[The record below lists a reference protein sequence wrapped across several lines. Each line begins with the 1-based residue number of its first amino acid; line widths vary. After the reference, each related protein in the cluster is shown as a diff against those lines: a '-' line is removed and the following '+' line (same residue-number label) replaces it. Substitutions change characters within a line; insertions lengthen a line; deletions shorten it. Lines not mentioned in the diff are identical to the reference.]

1 MARLHSRR
9 DLLRAGGL
17 VAGGLLGGAA
27 LTTVANAAQSDA
39 QSDAQTDEPW
49 TSSPGSKTFAAA
61 ASPWDDLPN
70 ILARIKPPTF
80 PNKVFN
86 ITDYGA
92 KSGSSDSSDAFKKAI
107 VAANAAGGGQVLVP
121 EGSFLTGAVTLLSN
135 VNLHLADGATVKFS
149 TDPKKYPN
157 VFTRWQ
163 GIELMNF
170 SAFIY
175 AYGATNV
182 AITGEGSALLDGQ
195 GPSGPWFDYDGK
207 RDPDWQKLQQQAV
220 DKVAPEKRVYGM
232 GHFLKPNFIQLYK
245 CQNVLIDGVH
255 LRNSAM
261 WNIHPVLSSNITV
274 RNVNIYSRGGMVDGI
289 DPESCRDVYIHDNYF
304 DTGDDSIAIK
314 SGRDADGLRINV
326 PTENVVVEKNQM
338 RGRWG
343 ALTVGSE
350 ASGGARNIFFQDCDI
365 APGSSYHPFYAV
377 YIKTNKRRGGIIEN
391 INVRNI
397 TGKTFDKGVIYV
409 TMNYSL
415 TGPGKGAIVNPV
427 VRNITIE
434 NLTANGA
441 PAAIQL
447 DGLSASHIKNVKVVN
462 STFTNVKTAKPSI
475 KNADGT
481 VFTNVKINGK
491 TI

>member
-27 LTTVANAAQSDA
+27 LTDVAFAQQSDEA
-39 QSDAQTDEPW
+39 W
-49 TSSPGSKTFAAA
+49 TSGTAADISAAA
-61 ASPWDDLPN
+61 ASPWDDVPV
-70 ILARIKPPTF
+70 ILGRIVPPTF
-80 PNKVFN
+80 PNTTFN
-86 ITDYGA
+86 IVDYGA
-92 KSGSSDSSDAFKKAI
+92 KSGGTADSTDAFKQAI
-107 VAANAAGGGQVLVP
+107 TAANAAGGGQVLVP
-121 EGSFLTGAVTLLSN
+121 AGTFLTGAVTLLSN

-149 TDPKKYPN
+149 TDPKKYPT

-195 GPSGPWFDYDGK
+195 GPSGPWFGYDGK
-207 RDPDWQKLQQQAV
+207 RGPDWDKLQQQAV
-220 DKVAPEKRVYGM
+220 DKVAVEKRVYGM
-232 GHFLKPNFIQLYK
+232 GHNLKPNFIQLYK
-245 CQNVLIDGVH
+245 CQNILIDGVH

-261 WNIHPVLSSNITV
+261 WNIHPVLSSNITI

-350 ASGGARNIFFQDCDI
+350 ASGGARNIFFQDCDV

-377 YIKTNKRRGGIIEN
+377 YVKTNKRRGGIIEN
-391 INVRNI
+391 INVRRI
-397 TGKTFDKGVIYV
+397 TGKTFDKGAIFI

-427 VRNITIE
+427 VRNITVDS
-434 NLTANGA
+434 LTVNGA
-441 PAAIQL
+441 PSAIVL
-447 DGLSASHIKNVKVVN
+447 DGLSASHIKNVTVTN
-462 STFTNVKTAKPSI
+462 STFTNIKTAKPSI

-481 VFTNVKINGK
+481 VLTNVTINGK
-491 TI
+491 TA

>member
-27 LTTVANAAQSDA
+27 LSNVALAQ
-39 QSDAQTDEPW
+39 QSEQVW
-49 TSSPGSKTFAAA
+49 TSGSAGSAVAA
-61 ASPWDDLPN
+61 ASPWDDLPT
-70 ILARIKPPTF
+70 ILARITPPTF
-80 PNKVFN
+80 PNKTFD
-86 ITDYGA
+86 ITAYGA
-92 KSGSSDSSDAFKKAI
+92 KPGGTADASDAFKEAI
-107 VAANAAGGGQVLVP
+107 AAANAAGGGQVLVP
-121 EGSFLTGAVTLLSN
+121 KGTFLTGAITLLSN

-175 AYGATNV
+175 AYGQTNI
-182 AITGEGSALLDGQ
+182 AITGSGNALLDGQ
-195 GPSGPWFDYDGK
+195 GPSGPWFGYDGK
-207 RDPDWQKLQQQAV
+207 RQPDWNKLQQQAV
-220 DKVAPEKRVYGM
+220 DKVPVEKRVYGL
-232 GHFLKPNFIQLYK
+232 GHYLKPNFIQLYK
-245 CQNVLIDGVH
+245 CKNILIDGVR

-289 DPESCRDVYIHDNYF
+289 DPESCKDVYIHDNYF
-304 DTGDDSIAIK
+304 DTGDDAVAIK
-314 SGRDADGLRINV
+314 SGRDADGLRINM

-377 YIKTNKRRGGIIEN
+377 YIKTNKRRGGTIEN
-391 INVRNI
+391 INVRRI
-397 TGKTFDKGVIYV
+397 TGKMFDKGGIFV

-415 TGPGKGAIVNPV
+415 TGPGFGAVVPPT
-427 VRNITIE
+427 VRNITVE
-434 NLTANGA
+434 NLTVNGA
-441 PAAIQL
+441 PEAIKL
-447 DGLSASHIKNVKVVN
+447 DGLSASHIKNVRVIN
-462 STFTNVKTAKPSI
+462 CTFTNIKNATPSI
-475 KNADGT
+475 KNADGA

>member
-1 MARLHSRR
+1 MARWHSRR
-9 DLLRAGGL
+9 DILRAGGL

-27 LTTVANAAQSDA
+27 LSDIA
-39 QSDAQTDEPW
+39 FADASSDTW
-49 TSSPGSKTFAAA
+49 TSGGVDAF
-61 ASPWDDLPN
+61 ASPWDEVPI

-80 PNKVFN
+80 ADKTFN
-86 ITDYGA
+86 IVDYGA
-92 KSGSSDSSDAFKKAI
+92 KAGTSDSTDAFKKAI
-107 VAANAAGGGQVLVP
+107 EACNAAGGGRVLVP
-121 EGSFLTGAVTLLSN
+121 GGSFLTGAITLLSN
-135 VNLHLADGATVKFS
+135 VNLHVANGGTIKFS

-182 AITGEGSALLDGQ
+182 AITGEGNALLDGQ
-195 GPSGPWFDYDGK
+195 GPSGPWFDYDPK
-207 RDPDWQKLQQQAV
+207 RQPDWDKLQKQAV
-220 DKVAPEKRVYGM
+220 DKVPVEKRVYGN
-232 GHFLKPNFIQLYK
+232 GRFLKPNFIQLYK
-245 CQNVLIDGVH
+245 CQNILIEGLH
-255 LRNSAM
+255 LKNSAM
-261 WNIHPVLSSNITV
+261 WNIHPVLSSNITI

-289 DPESCRDVYIHDNYF
+289 DPESCKDVYIHDNYF
-304 DTGDDSIAIK
+304 DTGDDAIAIK
-314 SGRDADGLRINV
+314 SGRDADGLRVNV

-365 APGSSYHPFYAV
+365 APGSSYKPFYAV
-377 YIKTNKRRGGIIEN
+377 YIKTNKRRGGTIEN

-397 TGKTFDKGVIYV
+397 TGKTFDKGVIFV

-415 TGPGKGAIVNPV
+415 TGPGFGDVVPPV
-427 VRNITIE
+427 VRNITVE

-441 PAAIQL
+441 PEAIKL
-447 DGLSASHIKNVKVVN
+447 DGLAASHIKNVRVVN
-462 STFTNVKTAKPSI
+462 STFTNIKTAKPSL

-481 VFTNVKINGK
+481 VFTNVKVNGK
-491 TI
+491 AV

>member
-1 MARLHSRR
+1 MARWHSRR
-9 DLLRAGGL
+9 DFLRAGGL

-27 LTTVANAAQSDA
+27 LSNLAHAGE
-39 QSDAQTDEPW
+39 TDPAW
-49 TSSPGSKTFAAA
+49 SSAGVGPL
-61 ASPWDDLPN
+61 ASAWDNVPI
-70 ILARIKPPTF
+70 ILDRIRPPTF
-80 PNKVFN
+80 PDKTFN
-86 ITDYGA
+86 IVDYGA
-92 KSGSSDSSDAFKKAI
+92 KAGTTDSSDAFRKAI
-107 VAANAAGGGQVLVP
+107 VACNAAGGGRVLVP
-121 EGSFLTGAVTLLSN
+121 GDSFSTGAITLLSN
-135 VNLHLADGATVKFS
+135 VNLHVADGGTIKFS

-182 AITGEGSALLDGQ
+182 AITGEGNALLDGQ

-220 DKVAPEKRVYGM
+220 DKVAPEKRVFGM
-232 GHFLKPNFIQLYK
+232 GHYLKPNFIQLYK
-245 CQNVLIDGVH
+245 CQNILIEGLH
-255 LRNSAM
+255 LKNSAM

-289 DPESCRDVYIHDNYF
+289 DPESCKDVHIHDNYF
-304 DTGDDSIAIK
+304 DTGDDAIAIK
-314 SGRDADGLRINV
+314 SGRDADGLRLNV

-350 ASGGARNIFFQDCDI
+350 ASGGARNIYFQDCDI
-365 APGSSYHPFYAV
+365 APGSSYKPFYAV
-377 YIKTNKRRGGIIEN
+377 YIKTNKRRGGTIEN

-397 TGKTFDKGVIYV
+397 TGKTFDKGVIFV
-409 TMNYSL
+409 TLNYSL
-415 TGPGKGAIVNPV
+415 TGPGKGEIVNPV
-427 VRNITIE
+427 VRDITVE

-441 PAAIQL
+441 PAAIAL
-447 DGLSASHIKNVKVVN
+447 DGLSASHIKNVRILN
-462 STFTNVKTAKPSI
+462 STFTNVKNAKPSL

-481 VFTNVKINGK
+481 VLTNVKINGK
-491 TI
+491 AV

>member
-27 LTTVANAAQSDA
+27 LSDVALAGQP
-39 QSDAQTDEPW
+39 DELA
-49 TSSPGSKTFAAA
+49 AAA
-61 ASPWDDLPN
+61 ASPWDELPN

-80 PNKVFN
+80 PAKTFN
-86 ITDYGA
+86 IVDYGA
-92 KSGSSDSSDAFKKAI
+92 KAGTTDSGDAFRKAI
-107 VAANAAGGGQVLVP
+107 AAANAAGGGQVLVP
-121 EGSFLTGAVTLLSN
+121 KGSFLTGAVTLLSN

-149 TDPKKYPN
+149 TDPKQYPN

-195 GPSGPWFDYDGK
+195 GPSGPWFGYDGK
-207 RDPDWQKLQQQAV
+207 RGPDWDKLQQQAV

-232 GHFLKPNFIQLYK
+232 GHYLKPNFIQLYK
-245 CQNVLIDGVH
+245 CQNILIDGVH

-261 WNIHPVLSSNITV
+261 WNIHPVLSQNITI

-289 DPESCRDVYIHDNYF
+289 DPESCKDVYIHDNYF

-314 SGRDADGLRINV
+314 SGRDADGLRVNV

-377 YIKTNKRRGGIIEN
+377 YIKTNKRRGGTIEN
-391 INVRNI
+391 INVRRI
-397 TGKTFDKGVIYV
+397 TGKTFDKGVIFV

-427 VRNITIE
+427 VRDITIE

-441 PAAIQL
+441 PEAIHL
-447 DGLSASHIKNVKVVN
+447 DGLSASHIKNVRVVN
-462 STFTNVKTAKPSI
+462 STFTNIKTAKPNL

-481 VFTNVKINGK
+481 VLTNVKINGK
-491 TI
+491 NV